1 MTGKIV
7 WIASYPKSGNTWLR
21 AVYSALR
28 SGTEPNINRLESPSP
43 ALRALFDQALAVR
56 SSDLTPDEVDTL
68 RPRADEVAASLPV
81 EDMFRKIH
89 DALVETP
96 AGELIVSTRSTRAA
110 LYILRD
116 PRDIAVSW
124 AHHAD
129 VPLGVAVEALCSPEM
144 ALASGS
150 KHLDFQVRQR
160 LGTWSQHVRS
170 WTEAPPFPVHVV
182 RYEDCLAT
190 PVATFHQ
197 AFSFAGIDASVET
210 VARAVDQASFER
222 LKSQER
228 KGGFRESQ
236 SSRHLFFRGGSAGS
250 WKQVLAPEMVERL
263 LDEHAEVM
271 ARYGYLDDAHEK
283 VASADMHFG

>member
-89 DALVETP
+89 DALFKTP
-96 AGELIVSTRSTRAA
+96 AGELIVSTRATRAA
-110 LYILRD
+110 LYLVRD
-116 PRDIAVSW
+116 PRDVAVSW

-129 VPLGVAVEALCSPEM
+129 VPLGVAVEALCSPKM
-144 ALASGS
+144 ALASS
-150 KHLDFQVRQR
+150 NKHLDYQVRQQ
-160 LGTWSQHVRS
+160 LGTWSQHVQS
-170 WTEAPPFPVHVV
+170 WAEDPPFPVHVV
-182 RYEDCLAT
+182 RYEDCLAN
-190 PVATFHQ
+190 PVATFYE
-197 AFSFAGIDASVET
+197 AFRFAGIHASVET
-210 VARAVDQASFER
+210 MARAVDQASFGR
-222 LKSQER
+222 LKSQE
-228 KGGFRESQ
+228 KEGGFRERQ

-250 WKQVLAPEMVERL
+250 WKQVLTPEMVEKL
-263 LDEHAEVM
+263 LDEHGAVM
-271 ARYGYLDDAHEK
+271 ARHGYVDDPHK
-283 VASADMHFG
+283 RVASADMHSG